1 MDKPFVE
8 EKNALIATFIFPF
21 DAKIIILKYFCSLIL
36 ILLTKKAD
44 WSKVKSC

>member
-8 EKNALIATFIFPF
+8 EKIALITTFIFRF

-44 WSKVKSC
+44 CFKVKSH